1 MADKKECLDPT
12 NVELVEQI
20 RRLEAEAVMNAEVL
34 SSVQKL
40 LTVATTEAEGME
52 IEWSTFLLLG
62 EIYHAVRFHMEA
74 KWNKFDLELVSGYS
88 QTYLPLYNYYLAGQG
103 QNWVGHV
110 GSSFIFKSLKEKSLV
125 LANYKELLQS
135 AEMLL
140 DSINPY
146 TIWKH
151 IYHLVIAN
159 PIGPCQTMQE
169 YQLFD
174 LMLGIVCVEEEDV
187 KRIHLPILLCWLSY
201 QLDMFKK
208 KLDDF
213 TETSHKLP
221 LFLGVCSKVLSN
233 IPRESMTKS
242 WILKLSESNRSE
254 RIPMR
259 PVESRKAGVKKTS
272 PTSATGASNISISSL
287 SSIWNRCE

>member
-1 MADKKECLDPT
+1 
-12 NVELVEQI
+12 
-20 RRLEAEAVMNAEVL
+20 
-34 SSVQKL
+34 
-40 LTVATTEAEGME
+40 
-52 IEWSTFLLLG
+52 
-62 EIYHAVRFHMEA
+62 
-74 KWNKFDLELVSGYS
+74 
-88 QTYLPLYNYYLAGQG
+88 
-103 QNWVGHV
+103 
-110 GSSFIFKSLKEKSLV
+110 
-125 LANYKELLQS
+125 
-135 AEMLL
+135 MLL

-272 PTSATGASNISISSL
+272 PTSATGASNISISSFCSL
-287 SSIWNRCE
+287 PYGTVVNEAEETALDEPAVFQSRPSLNL

>member
-74 KWNKFDLELVSGYS
+74 KWNK
-88 QTYLPLYNYYLAGQG
+88 
-103 QNWVGHV
+103 
-110 GSSFIFKSLKEKSLV
+110 
-125 LANYKELLQS
+125 LLQS

-201 QLDMFKK
+201 QLD
-208 KLDDF
+208 
-213 TETSHKLP
+213 TTLP
-221 LFLGVCSKVLSN
+221 K
-233 IPRESMTKS
+233 PRTNYHSFSEYVPKFSPIYLAKSMTKS

-272 PTSATGASNISISSL
+272 PTSATGASNISISSSLPYGTVMNEAEETALDEPAVFQSPSISEFVIDRPVVEL
-287 SSIWNRCE
+287 SFTNFQLFLTSLLDRVITCFGP